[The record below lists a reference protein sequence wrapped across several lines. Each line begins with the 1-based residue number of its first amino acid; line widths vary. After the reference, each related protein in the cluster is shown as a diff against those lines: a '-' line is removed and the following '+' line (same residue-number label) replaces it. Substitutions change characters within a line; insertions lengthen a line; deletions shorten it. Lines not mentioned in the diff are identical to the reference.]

1 MTRKLIV
8 PMLIGL
14 ILFFTIP
21 IFYLAN
27 YSQTITTEEQKVV
40 YELPY
45 PGILPDHP
53 LYFFKAVRDRIMDFS
68 TRDKLKKVE
77 LYILFSDKRAKMAQL
92 LTYKGKIDQAIT
104 TMSKGEKY
112 FIKIP
117 KLLRTSKEQGV
128 SPQQELINKAKAS
141 NDKHREIIQELLK
154 SAPEGE
160 QYRIT
165 EILRINETSQ
175 SEIEDLQ

>member
-1 MTRKLIV
+1 MPVFIV
-8 PMLIGL
+8 L
-14 ILFFTIP
+14 ILFFTVP

-27 YSQTITTEEQKVV
+27 YSQTISIEDKKTV

-53 LYFFKAVRDRIMDFS
+53 LYFFKVVRDGIWAFS
-68 TRDKLKKVE
+68 TRENLKKAE
-77 LYILFSDKRAKMAQL
+77 IYILFSDKRAKMAQSL
-92 LTYKGKIDQAIT
+92 NKKGKIDLAIS

-117 KLLRTSKEQGV
+117 KLLKDYKSQGGALK
-128 SPQQELINKAKAS
+128 QETIDRVRSSNNK
-141 NDKHREIIQELLK
+141 HEEIIQELLK
-154 SAPEGE
+154 SSPEGT

-165 EILRINETSQ
+165 EILKLNQ
-175 SEIEDLQ
+175 SSRNQLESL